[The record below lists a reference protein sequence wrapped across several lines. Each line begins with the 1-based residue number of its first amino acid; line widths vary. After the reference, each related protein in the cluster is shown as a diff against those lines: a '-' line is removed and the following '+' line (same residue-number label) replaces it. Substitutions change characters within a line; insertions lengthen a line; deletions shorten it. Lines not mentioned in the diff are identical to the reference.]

1 MRTCNVLNF
10 TIITFMSK
18 QEKMDHPDYLKMAVD
33 EALQGMRAGEGG
45 PFGAI
50 ITRDGKIIGKGHNT
64 VLLSNDPTAHA
75 EVNAIRDACMQ
86 LKSPHLSGAVIY
98 SNFEPCPMCLA
109 AIYWAD
115 IRMLYFARGRADA
128 ELMGFMDNHLYHELS
143 LEADRR
149 EIQTTHLAV
158 PEMEGL
164 MEEWMGLEGKKL
176 Y

>member
-1 MRTCNVLNF
+1 
-10 TIITFMSK
+10 
-18 QEKMDHPDYLKMAVD
+18 MDHLTFLKMAVD
-33 EALQGMRAGEGG
+33 EAFNGMRAGEGG

-64 VLLSNDPTAHA
+64 VLKSNDPTAHA
-75 EVNAIRDACMQ
+75 EVNAIRDACRQ
-86 LKSPHLSGAVIY
+86 LQSPHLTGAVIY

-115 IRMLYFARGRADA
+115 IRSLFFCNSRSDA
-128 ELMGFMDNHLYHELS
+128 ERIGFMDKHLYHELAMN
-143 LEADRR
+143 EDQR
-149 EIQTTHLAV
+149 EILTSCISL
-158 PEMEGL
+158 PEMDRL